1 MRKERRTG
9 LKAERGLMR
18 RRFFALGKMGLNS
31 GGAENEPAGRDS
43 RNCRDSADG
52 GTDSPDANTAAHA
65 KGKNAFATPF
75 IALLLAACL
84 AFGGCSANGSGPT
97 TGSDQE
103 SGGTSIQTTETA
115 SPETSAARA
124 TIADIPQ
131 YSGALCIDIND
142 GQPGFTEDD
151 VNRGAFMQFSDLDFE
166 GRCGEAFA
174 RIGTDTVSSEARGDI
189 SRVHPSGWVQHK
201 YDFVD
206 DGVLYNRC
214 HLIAHQLC
222 GENANEKNLI
232 TGTRTF
238 NVVGMLYYEELVGN
252 YVRSTGNHVLYRVT
266 PLFAANDLVA
276 RGVQM
281 EAESIEDGGA
291 AIRFNVFVYN
301 VEPGV
306 EIDYVTGES
315 WESDATPKVVSK
327 GEATKTSAK
336 ASDAALA
343 STDAGTSSERATKSN
358 SENAEAN
365 ASSSTSSAQQDYVL
379 NVKNKKF
386 HKPSCTAASE
396 ISSANRQD
404 FTGTRE
410 ELIERGYS
418 PCGQCKP

>member
-1 MRKERRTG
+1 MR
-9 LKAERGLMR
+9 A
-18 RRFFALGKMGLNS
+18 RFLALGKMNLNS
-31 GGAENEPAGRDS
+31 GDEENGPARRDS
-43 RNCRDSADG
+43 CNCHDNADD
-52 GTDSPDANTAAHA
+52 GTASPDGKTTARV
-65 KGKNAFATPF
+65 KGKGAFASPL

-84 AFGGCSANGSGPT
+84 ALGGCSANGSGST

-103 SGGTSIQTTETA
+103 SGSTSIQATETA
-115 SPETSAARA
+115 STETSAARA

-151 VNRGAFMQFSDLDFE
+151 VDRGAFMQFSDLDFE

-281 EAESIEDGGA
+281 EAESIEDGGE

-315 WESDATPKVVSK
+315 WESDATPKVTSK

-343 STDAGTSSERATKSN
+343 STDAGTSSESAIRSN
-358 SENAEAN
+358 SESTDAEA
-365 ASSSTSSAQQDYVL
+365 ASSASSAQQDYVL

-386 HKPSCTAASE
+386 HKPSCTAANE
-396 ISSANRQD
+396 IASANKQD

>member
-1 MRKERRTG
+1 MRNR
-9 LKAERGLMR
+9 LFSHAEKSSSSTRKL
-18 RRFFALGKMGLNS
+18 
-31 GGAENEPAGRDS
+31 
-43 RNCRDSADG
+43 
-52 GTDSPDANTAAHA
+52 AASVA
-65 KGKNAFATPF
+65 S
-75 IALLLAACL
+75 LLLAACL
-84 AFGGCSANGSGPT
+84 VLGGCSTLDTDARSSQSPSGSQAADVAA
-97 TGSDQE
+97 S
-103 SGGTSIQTTETA
+103 QTI
-115 SPETSAARA
+115 SAARA

-131 YSGALCIDIND
+131 FSGALCIDIND

-151 VNRGAFMQFSDLDFE
+151 MARDTFMQFSELDFE

-174 RIGTDTVSSEARGDI
+174 RIGPDTVSSEARGDI
-189 SRVHPSGWVQHK
+189 SSVHPSGWVQRK
-201 YDFVD
+201 YSFVD

-281 EAESIEDGGA
+281 EAESIEDGGS
-291 AIRFNVFVYN
+291 AIRFNVFIYN

-315 WESDATPKVVSK
+315 WESDATPSVTSK
-327 GEATKTSAK
+327 GEATRTSAKTSA
-336 ASDAALA
+336 ASLS
-343 STDAGTSSERATKSN
+343 STTSSE
-358 SENAEAN
+358 E
-365 ASSSTSSAQQDYVL
+365 SAQQDYVL

-386 HKPSCTAASE
+386 HKPDCASASD
-396 ISSANRQD
+396 IASANRQD

-410 ELIERGYS
+410 ELISKGYS

>member
-1 MRKERRTG
+1 MR
-9 LKAERGLMR
+9 A
-18 RRFFALGKMGLNS
+18 RFLALGKMNLNS
-31 GGAENEPAGRDS
+31 GDEENGPARRDS
-43 RNCRDSADG
+43 CNFHDSADDR
-52 GTDSPDANTAAHA
+52 TDSPGGKTTTRV
-65 KGKNAFATPF
+65 KGKGAFATPL

-84 AFGGCSANGSGPT
+84 ALGGCSANGSGST

-103 SGGTSIQTTETA
+103 SGGTGIRTTETA
-115 SPETSAARA
+115 STETSATRA

-281 EAESIEDGGA
+281 EAESIEDGGE

-315 WESDATPKVVSK
+315 WESDATPKVTSK

-336 ASDAALA
+336 ASDAALT
-343 STDAGTSSERATKSN
+343 STDAGTSSESAIRSN
-358 SENAEAN
+358 SESTDADT
-365 ASSSTSSAQQDYVL
+365 ASSASSAQQDYVL

-386 HKPSCTAASE
+386 HKPSCTAANE
-396 ISSANRQD
+396 IASANKQD

>member
-1 MRKERRTG
+1 MR
-9 LKAERGLMR
+9 A
-18 RRFFALGKMGLNS
+18 RFLALGKMNLNS
-31 GGAENEPAGRDS
+31 GDEENGPARRDS
-43 RNCRDSADG
+43 CNCHDSADG
-52 GTDSPDANTAAHA
+52 GTDSPGGKTTTRV
-65 KGKNAFATPF
+65 KGKGAFATPL

-84 AFGGCSANGSGPT
+84 ALGGCSANGSGST
-97 TGSDQE
+97 TGSGQE
-103 SGGTSIQTTETA
+103 SGGTGIRTTETA
-115 SPETSAARA
+115 STETSATRA

-281 EAESIEDGGA
+281 EAESIEDGGE

-315 WESDATPKVVSK
+315 WESDATPKVTSK

-336 ASDAALA
+336 ASNAALT
-343 STDAGTSSERATKSN
+343 STDAGTSSESAIRSN
-358 SENAEAN
+358 SESTDADT
-365 ASSSTSSAQQDYVL
+365 ASSASSAQQDYVL

-386 HKPSCTAASE
+386 HKPSCTAANE
-396 ISSANRQD
+396 IASANKQD

>member
-1 MRKERRTG
+1 MR
-9 LKAERGLMR
+9 A
-18 RRFFALGKMGLNS
+18 RFLALGKMNLNS
-31 GGAENEPAGRDS
+31 GDEENGPAGRDS
-43 RNCRDSADG
+43 CNFHDSADDR
-52 GTDSPDANTAAHA
+52 TDSPGGKTTTRV
-65 KGKNAFATPF
+65 KGKGAFATPL

-84 AFGGCSANGSGPT
+84 ALGGCSANGSGST

-103 SGGTSIQTTETA
+103 SGGTSIQATETA
-115 SPETSAARA
+115 STETSATRA

-238 NVVGMLYYEELVGN
+238 NVVGMLYYEELIGN

-281 EAESIEDGGA
+281 EAESIEDGGE

-315 WESDATPKVVSK
+315 WESDATPKVTSK

-336 ASDAALA
+336 ASDAALT
-343 STDAGTSSERATKSN
+343 STDAGTSSESAIRSN
-358 SENAEAN
+358 SESTDADT
-365 ASSSTSSAQQDYVL
+365 ASSASSAQQDYVL

-386 HKPSCTAASE
+386 HKPSCTAANE
-396 ISSANRQD
+396 IASANKQD